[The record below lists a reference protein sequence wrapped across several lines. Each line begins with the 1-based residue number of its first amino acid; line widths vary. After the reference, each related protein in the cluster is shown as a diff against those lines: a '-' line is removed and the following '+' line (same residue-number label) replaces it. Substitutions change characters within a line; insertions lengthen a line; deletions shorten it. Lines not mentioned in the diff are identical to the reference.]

1 MRDLINRKMSQVKT
15 KLRHQK
21 LEKKSRIKGSGN
33 DCNAVKTHRV
43 VSQEYPGLNSST
55 KGKSYREKMSACRQ
69 LLDKISV
76 RKNKNNL

>member
-21 LEKKSRIKGSGN
+21 MEKKSRIKGQGA
-33 DCNAVKTHRV
+33 DYNAVKTHRV
-43 VSQEYPGLNSST
+43 LSKEYPGLNSST

-76 RKNKNNL
+76 SKQNNV